1 MADVS
6 VEQIINQLLEESPAR
21 NFMESVDIAINLKN
35 IDLNQPKNRVDEEII
50 LPGGLGKELNI
61 GVFAK
66 GDIAMQAKQS
76 GAKHVFDDADLQTMK
91 EDKAFAKKIAD
102 ECDFFIAETQF
113 MPIIG
118 KTIGTVLGPRGK
130 MPVPLLPGKTVGEMI
145 QAKQSAVRIRSKDK
159 MTFHV
164 SIGRRNMPP
173 EKLAQNIETVI
184 SRLERALVKGKHNI
198 KSVYVTTTMG
208 KSVRVM

>member
-1 MADVS
+1 M
-6 VEQIINQLLEESPAR
+6 
-21 NFMESVDIAINLKN
+21 K
-35 IDLNQPKNRVDEEII
+35 
-50 LPGGLGKELNI
+50 I

-66 GDIAMQAKQS
+66 GDIAMQAKQA
-76 GAKHVFDDADLQTMK
+76 GARHVFDDTDLQTMK
-91 EDKAFAKKIAD
+91 EDKTFAKNIAE

-130 MPVPLLPGKTVGEMI
+130 MPVPLLQGKTIGEMI
-145 QAKQSAVRIRSKDK
+145 QAKQSAVRIRSKDR

-173 EKLAQNIETVI
+173 AKLAQNIETVI

-208 KSVRVM
+208 KSERVM